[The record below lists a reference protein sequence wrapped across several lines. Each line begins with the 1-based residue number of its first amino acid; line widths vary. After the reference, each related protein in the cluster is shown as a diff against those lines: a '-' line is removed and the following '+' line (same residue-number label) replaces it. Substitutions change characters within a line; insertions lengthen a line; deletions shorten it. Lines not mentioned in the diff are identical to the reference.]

1 MQKRSDKTARGLSA
15 LGDVTRIAPPQ
26 PETGADGGKRDSV
39 SRILRIEHQSGKPDT
54 AVRPLR
60 KEHPELPRIVG
71 ESARMEE
78 IYTVIRKAA
87 AWDANVCIE
96 GENGTGK
103 ELVARALHFTGPRRD
118 NPFVTLDCS
127 TIAEG
132 LIESH
137 LFGHVKGAFTGATY
151 SRQGVFAQA
160 HTGTVFIDEITELAP
175 HLQAKLLRVIQ
186 TGEFTMVGGHHPQR
200 ANVRII
206 TATNRDL
213 RQAVA
218 KGTFREDLYFR
229 IAVVHIQLP
238 PLRERRE
245 DIPLLV
251 EHFLRGLIASSARQE
266 ARGLTPRAITALVNY
281 SWPGN
286 IRQLKNWIEQALVLA
301 DGEVIDLQ
309 HFPMLT
315 REAADTL
322 RAGTPVAPLGLRLE
336 EVERWY
342 VLETLRRADGN
353 RTKAARLLGI
363 SLRGLQY
370 KLRRYGAM
378 GADVE
383 PNGSHHGSGRP
394 PVDPPATGR
403 NPFGTMSQVNDRPG
417 FSPNG

>member
-1 MQKRSDKTARGLSA
+1 MG
-15 LGDVTRIAPPQ
+15 
-26 PETGADGGKRDSV
+26 
-39 SRILRIEHQSGKPDT
+39 
-54 AVRPLR
+54 
-60 KEHPELPRIVG
+60 
-71 ESARMEE
+71 E

-87 AWDANVCIE
+87 AWDANVCIQ

-103 ELVARALHFTGPRRD
+103 ELVARALHFSGPRRD

-137 LFGHVKGAFTGATY
+137 LFGHVRGAFTGAVS

-160 HTGTVFIDEITELAP
+160 HSGTVFIDEITELAP

-186 TGEFTMVGGHHPQR
+186 TGEFTMVGGTHPQR
-200 ANVRII
+200 VNVRII

-213 RQAVA
+213 RLAVG

-229 IAVVHIQLP
+229 IAVVHILLP

-245 DIPLLV
+245 DVPILV
-251 EHFLRGLIASSARQE
+251 EHFLRAFPGSSPQTGRS
-266 ARGLTPRAITALVNY
+266 LTPRAMAALVNY
-281 SWPGN
+281 GWPGN

-301 DGEVIDLQ
+301 DGEPIDLQ
-309 HFPMLT
+309 HFPSLT
-315 REAADTL
+315 REGSETL
-322 RAGTPVAPLGLRLE
+322 RGAVPLAPIGLRLE

-353 RTKAARLLGI
+353 RTKAARQLGI

-370 KLRRYGAM
+370 KLRRYGNHPTEPDGPG
-378 GADVE
+378 GAGL
-383 PNGSHHGSGRP
+383 PPQSGGRGGGSLGGSSLMAQLGDGSDFRL
-394 PVDPPATGR
+394 DT
-403 NPFGTMSQVNDRPG
+403 
-417 FSPNG
+417 